1 MEVLMSHASV
11 YLLFKKNCT
20 VHELRGG
27 MPLIVLRDLLSLV
40 TVVLVSCKYERHIL
54 LCLAKL

>member
-1 MEVLMSHASV
+1 MEVLMSHVSV

-27 MPLIVLRDLLSLV
+27 MPLIVLRVLLSLV
-40 TVVLVSCKYERHIL
+40 TVVLVSCKYDRHVL
-54 LCLAKL
+54 LC